1 MSEVYESAGA
11 AVECEAS
18 GHRSSRGSAMTAS
31 FGRCHSVDPVRSGDL
46 R

>member
-18 GHRSSRGSAMTAS
+18 GHRSSRGSAMTRPSAGATLS
-31 FGRCHSVDPVRSGDL
+31 TQVKSGDL

>member
-31 FGRCHSVDPVRSGDL
+31 LDRCRSVDPGQVG
-46 R
+46 